1 MYAYVSTYFYY
12 LCICSLLFFLVDR
25 AAASTSISG
34 PGGGLMNDSGMTGGS
49 AGGIN
54 PHPSSTGE
62 DGVGGVSAASI
73 ESVKG
78 GEMLMD
84 ALDLV
89 HTELAAIAERAANT
103 TTTTKHRCASYSVY
117 HILCMLSL
125 HIATHRLV
133 M

>member
-1 MYAYVSTYFYY
+1 M
-12 LCICSLLFFLVDR
+12 DR
-25 AAASTSISG
+25 AAASTSING

-49 AGGIN
+49 AGAIN
-54 PHPSSTGE
+54 PQSSGTGE
-62 DGVGGVSAASI
+62 EGVGGVSAASI

-103 TTTTKHRCASYSVY
+103 TTTTKHRCASYLIVC
-117 HILCMLSL
+117 IL
-125 HIATHRLV
+125 
-133 M
+133 